1 MKKPFFNQENGIEWY
16 VNINP
21 VEKYLKI
28 DRIDNQIA
36 SKFVN
41 LNSEKRSLRKTIK
54 HISKHRLG
62 SSSN

>member
-1 MKKPFFNQENGIEWY
+1 MKKPFFNQENGIKWY
-16 VNINP
+16 VNLNP

-28 DRIDNQIA
+28 DRIDNQIE

-54 HISKHRLG
+54 HIPKHRLG
-62 SSSN
+62 SSSI

>member
-1 MKKPFFNQENGIEWY
+1 MKKIFFNQENGIKWY
-16 VNINP
+16 VNLNP

-41 LNSEKRSLRKTIK
+41 LNSEKRSHRKNIK
-54 HISKHRLG
+54 HIPKNRLG
-62 SSSN
+62 SSSI